1 MPLVPK
7 EEKKKWNIGIQ
18 RKMRNSGHEKA
29 IPKVEYCFVLYKN
42 FSDLNEASAQRMIND
57 TSGTEKVKS

>member
-1 MPLVPK
+1 
-7 EEKKKWNIGIQ
+7 
-18 RKMRNSGHEKA
+18 MRNSGHEKA